1 MSYKK
6 LSQNQKAY
14 TFRISNTFV
23 PRNIKEAL
31 DHPDWNLTVTEE
43 TNTLNKNDTCEI
55 VELARDKTVV
65 GYKWLSTIKCNADGN
80 VKRYKAR
87 LVTKGFHINLW
98 N

>member
-31 DHPDWNLTVTEE
+31 DHLDWNLTVTEE

-87 LVTKGFHINLW
+87 LVTKGFT
-98 N
+98 